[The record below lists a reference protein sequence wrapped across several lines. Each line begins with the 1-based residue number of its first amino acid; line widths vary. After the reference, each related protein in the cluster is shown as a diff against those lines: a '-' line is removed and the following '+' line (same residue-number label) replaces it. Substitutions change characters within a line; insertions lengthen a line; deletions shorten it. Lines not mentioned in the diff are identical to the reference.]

1 MESLLQDVR
10 FALRVLTKNPGFA
23 VIAILT
29 LAIGIGANTT
39 IFSVVNGVL
48 LNPLPFPEPDRLVRI
63 YDSTDDFSHSSVS
76 YLNFKDWER
85 ENRTFA
91 NMTGFRSEDLNLTGV
106 DEPQQVTGEL
116 ISASYFNTLG
126 IQPTLGRSFTEAE
139 DQAGGP
145 PVAIITNG
153 FWKKQFGGDPKILDK
168 AIILNGKSYNIVG
181 VLPPEFHAHEQ
192 ARIFTPLAQA
202 DKVILQDRE
211 LRWGIHVLGRLKPG
225 ATLSEASAN
234 MESIRRNLQTQFPK
248 ATGKAIALVP
258 FKQDMVSDI
267 RSVLLVLL
275 GAVAF
280 VLLIACANVANLL
293 LARSAARKREFAI
306 RTSVG
311 ASSGRI
317 VRQLLTESVLL
328 SLCAGALGIG
338 IAYWSTDAALR
349 LVPGSVPRMR
359 EIRMDWHVLLFVLGA
374 SLLTGVLFG
383 LAPALHAMR
392 QNIEL
397 ALRDGGRSSSSDRRV
412 AQNIFVTA
420 ELGLALVLLVGA
432 GLMIR
437 TLGRLWSVDPGFNP
451 HNVVAMQIALSPNLG
466 DDADNIRAAYR
477 RLLERVRTIAGVE
490 SAGVTALVP
499 LSGDDSEIPV
509 WRGTGPEPPL
519 NQQTE
524 SMMYIVDPEYAN
536 TMKIP
541 LLRGRFLNHHD
552 VHHGPLAIVVDESFA
567 KQFFH
572 NEDPIGKQVSLKFMG
587 VGQIVG
593 IVGHVKH
600 WGLDSDGKEP
610 VPTQLYFALDQV
622 PDAFMSTDQGKSGLS
637 LVLRTNSDPAGITQ
651 AVRREVMG
659 AGKDQPIYNVA
670 TFDQIIADS
679 IATRRFAM
687 VLLTSFASVALL
699 LAAIGIYGVFSYAVT
714 QRTQEIGV
722 RMALGARTEN
732 ILALIFR
739 GTAGLVTIA
748 VVGGLAASF
757 GLMRLLRNQLYGIS
771 AADIPT
777 YLAVPLL
784 LVAVALLAT
793 YLPAR
798 RATKVDPVV
807 ALRYE

>member
-1 MESLLQDVR
+1 METLLQDVR
-10 FALRVLTKNPGFA
+10 FAVRVLTKNPGFA

-48 LNPLPFPEPDRLVRI
+48 LNPLSFPQPERLVRV
-63 YDSTDDFSHSSVS
+63 YDSTDDFSKSSVS

-85 ENRTFA
+85 GNRTFA
-91 NMTGFRSEDLNLTGV
+91 YMTGFRGEDLNVTGG
-106 DEPQQVTGEL
+106 DEPEQVTGEL
-116 ISASYFNTLG
+116 VSASYFNTLG
-126 IQPTLGRSFTEAE
+126 IQPTLGRSFTDAE

-145 PVAIITNG
+145 PAAILTYG
-153 FWKKQFGGDPKILDK
+153 FWKKQFGGDPKILDRSVT
-168 AIILNGKSYNIVG
+168 LNGKSYNIVG
-181 VLPPEFHAHEQ
+181 VLPPDFHAHEQ
-192 ARIFTPLAQA
+192 AKIFTPLAQA

-225 ATLSEASAN
+225 VTVAEASAD
-234 MESIRRNLQTQFPK
+234 MESIRRNLQKQFPK
-248 ATGKAIALVP
+248 ATAKAIALVQ
-258 FKQDMVSDI
+258 FKQDMVGDI
-267 RSVLLVLL
+267 RPILLVLL

-317 VRQLLTESVLL
+317 VRQLLTESALL
-328 SLCAGALGIG
+328 SVCAGLLGIG
-338 IAYWSTDAALR
+338 IAYWGTDAALR
-349 LVPGSVPRMR
+349 LAPGSVPRMR
-359 EIRMDWHVLLFVLGA
+359 EIHIDMHVLLFVLGA
-374 SLLTGVLFG
+374 SLLTGILFG

-392 QNIEL
+392 QNIEQ
-397 ALRDGGRSSSSDRRV
+397 ALRDGGRGSSSDRRI
-412 AQNIFVTA
+412 AQNIFVTS
-420 ELGLALVLLVGA
+420 ELGLALILLIGA

-437 TLGRLWSVDPGFNP
+437 TLGRLWSVDPGFDP
-451 HNVVAMQIALSPNLG
+451 HKVVTMQVALSPKLG

-477 RLLERVRTIAGVE
+477 RLLERVRSIAGVE

-509 WRGTGPEPPL
+509 WPGTGPEPPV

-524 SMMYIVDPEYAN
+524 SMMYIVDPAYAN

-541 LLRGRFLNHHD
+541 LLRGRFLTDQD
-552 VHHGPLAIVVDESFA
+552 VHHSPLSVVIDESFA
-567 KQFFH
+567 KQFFR
-572 NEDPIGKQVSLKFMG
+572 NDDPIGKQVSLKYVG
-587 VGQIVG
+587 AGQIVG

-600 WGLDSDGKEP
+600 WGLDSEGKEP
-610 VPTQLYFALDQV
+610 IAAQLYFALDQV
-622 PDAFMSTDQGKSGLS
+622 PDAFMSTGKTGLTI
-637 LVLRTNSDPAGITQ
+637 VLRTNSDPAGITQ

-659 AGKDQPIYNVA
+659 ADKDQPVYNVA
-670 TFDQIIADS
+670 TFEQIISDS
-679 IATRRFAM
+679 IAARRFAM
-687 VLLTSFASVALL
+687 TLLTSFASVALL

-732 ILALIFR
+732 VLALIFR
-739 GTAGLVTIA
+739 GTVGLVA
-748 VVGGLAASF
+748 VAVIGGLAASF
-757 GLMRLLRNQLYGIS
+757 GLMRLLRDQLYGIS
-771 AADIPT
+771 AADLPT
-777 YLAVPLL
+777 YVAVPLVL
-784 LVAVALLAT
+784 IAVAVLAT